1 MSEPLLSII
10 VATYNQ
16 EKYIKQAIQSILM
29 QKVNFEYEVLIG
41 EDCSTDNTKK
51 VIEEMM
57 PSFPSSFHVFF
68 RNPNMGRKGVNNFND
83 LYSRAKGKYIIV
95 LEGDD
100 YWIYDEKLQKQID
113 FLEQHSDY
121 AAVGHQVLVV
131 DKNSKVRN
139 DYIYPTCPN
148 FDYTFEDYRNEIL
161 AGQTATIMKRNPLL
175 LPNYKDYVQSV
186 DYPGDRK
193 NNFIYLCNGKVA
205 CIQEKWSA
213 YRYVTDE
220 GDSFS
225 ANVKKDET
233 LGGRRID
240 FLKDMKEFT
249 SANFD
254 KKNPARKCA
263 QSMYIYALFAN
274 SFKRRNKK
282 YNFLTFIKEFF
293 KADSKNDAFKYI
305 IKRLKARRKK

>member
-29 QKVNFEYEVLIG
+29 QKVEFEYEVLIG

-57 PSFPSSFHVFF
+57 PSFPDSFHVFF

-100 YWIYDEKLQKQID
+100 YWLYDEKLQKQVD
-113 FLEQHSDY
+113 FLESHPDY
-121 AAVGHQVLVV
+121 IAVGHQVLVV
-131 DKNSKVRN
+131 DKNGKIRN
-139 DYIYPTCPN
+139 DYVYPTCPN
-148 FDYTFEDYRNEIL
+148 FEYTFDGYRNFIL

-175 LPNYKDYVQSV
+175 LLNYKDYVQNV
-186 DYPGDRK
+186 DYPGDQK

-225 ANVKKDET
+225 ANIKKDKT
-233 LGGRRID
+233 IDGRRID
-240 FLKDMKEFT
+240 FLKEMNEFAL
-249 SANFD
+249 ANFD
-254 KKNPARKCA
+254 KKSMARKCV
-263 QSMYIYALFAN
+263 QSMYIQSLLSN
-274 SFKRRNKK
+274 SIKRRNKK
-282 YNFLTFIKEFF
+282 YNVFTFIKEFF
-293 KADSKNDAFKYI
+293 KADSKKDVIKYI
-305 IKRLKARRKK
+305 IKRFKLRKK

>member
-29 QKVNFEYEVLIG
+29 QKFEFEYEVLIG

-57 PSFPSSFHVFF
+57 PSFPDSFHVFF

-100 YWIYDEKLQKQID
+100 YWLYDEKLQKQVD
-113 FLEQHSDY
+113 FLESHPDY
-121 AAVGHQVLVV
+121 IAVGHQVLVV
-131 DKNSKVRN
+131 DKNGKIRN
-139 DYIYPTCPN
+139 DYVYPTCPN
-148 FDYTFEDYRNEIL
+148 FEYTFDGYRNFIL

-175 LPNYKDYVQSV
+175 LLNYKDYVQNV
-186 DYPGDRK
+186 DYPGDQK

-225 ANVKKDET
+225 ANIKKDKT
-233 LGGRRID
+233 IDGRRID
-240 FLKDMKEFT
+240 FLKEMNEFAL
-249 SANFD
+249 ANFD
-254 KKNPARKCA
+254 KKSMARKCV
-263 QSMYIYALFAN
+263 QSMYIQSLLSN
-274 SFKRRNKK
+274 SIKRRNKK
-282 YNFLTFIKEFF
+282 YNVFTFIKEFF
-293 KADSKNDAFKYI
+293 KADSKKDVIKYI
-305 IKRLKARRKK
+305 IKRFKLRKK